1 MYLIHTGQ
9 YASCK
14 SPFHLCWQFFHNH
27 DMLMLQMESPSLLNA
42 QYSRVPTG
50 SKTFDERKQFK
61 HSKNLQYDPIMKIVS
76 ESCNILRYRREKT
89 EMSGF

>member
-1 MYLIHTGQ
+1 MSNSIVKVIHGLINSVLFLDPVYQVYCRLIFVYLIHTGQ
-9 YASCK
+9 YVFCK

-50 SKTFDERKQFK
+50 SKTFEER
-61 HSKNLQYDPIMKIVS
+61 
-76 ESCNILRYRREKT
+76 
-89 EMSGF
+89 